1 MQEYESLKQ
10 RFVSLKRKTL
20 NRVIG
25 FGKHKGKTIQDILIW
40 DRQYLY
46 WLLRETNIDIDPEL
60 LGLDIPTRQKI
71 LNLLN
76 LKYCDGKFI
85 YKIVYPAIY
94 DNWNVGH
101 YGCKEPT
108 CIKEETVEHHE
119 FSFDDILSNGREY
132 IGELTKVYPYI
143 KWTKEYLKSLFNENS
158 RK

>member
-1 MQEYESLKQ
+1 MKEYASLKQ
-10 RFVSLKRKTL
+10 KFAYLKQKTL
-20 NRVIG
+20 NKVIN
-25 FGKHKGKTIQDILIW
+25 FGRHKGKTIQDILIC

-46 WLLRETNIDIDPEL
+46 WLLRETNIDINPEL

-101 YGCKEPT
+101 YGCTTPT
-108 CIKEETVEHHE
+108 CIQEEKVERYE
-119 FSFDDILSNGREY
+119 YSFDDILSNGHEY
-132 IGELTKVYPYI
+132 INKLKTAYPYI
-143 KWTKEYLKSLFNENS
+143 KWTKEYLKLIFNGNN
-158 RK
+158 

>member
-1 MQEYESLKQ
+1 MQEYEDLKQ

-20 NRVIG
+20 NKVIG
-25 FGKHKGKTIQDILIW
+25 FGRHKGKTIQDILIW

-101 YGCKEPT
+101 YGCTSPT
-108 CIKEETVEHHE
+108 CIQEEKVERYE
-119 FSFDDILSNGREY
+119 YSFDDILSNGHEY
-132 IGELTKVYPYI
+132 INKLKTAYPYI

-158 RK
+158 

>member
-1 MQEYESLKQ
+1 MQEYDSIKR
-10 RFVSLKRKTL
+10 RFESLKRKTL

-25 FGKHKGKTIQDILIW
+25 FGKHKGETIQDILIW

-76 LKYCDGKFI
+76 LKYKDDKFI
-85 YKIVYPAIY
+85 YEIVYPAIY

-101 YGCKEPT
+101 YGCKSPE
-108 CIKEETVEHHE
+108 CIKEEKRERYE
-119 FSFDDILSNGREY
+119 YSFDDILSPGHKY
-132 IGELTKVYPYI
+132 IDKLKVAYPYI
-143 KWTKEYLKSLFNENS
+143 KWTKEYLKSLFI
-158 RK
+158 